1 MLQNCVKQVEGLQFL
16 SALQPIKIILS
27 VRPSVITVSSLSA
40 SILGVS
46 FVSLSSKFG
55 LYTVRGS
62 ELTAKTVVHFMYSVS
77 TNIRLELMESSAREV
92 FFGLGSREKSG
103 GASEGKRR
111 KHG

>member
-77 TNIRLELMESSAREV
+77 NIRLELMESSAREV